1 MESNF
6 KLGNNMTVEKEPGLA
21 IRAGNTTYVIGL
33 HFMFSSSMKYSKRRR
48 KIQHLSTPHMSGT
61 ARRTCRGTA

>member
-6 KLGNNMTVEKEPGLA
+6 NLGNNMTVEKEPGLA

-33 HFMFSSSMKYSKRRR
+33 HFNSKANETIEDKVR
-48 KIQHLSTPHMSGT
+48 KLIHKDIENGNF
-61 ARRTCRGTA
+61 